1 MSQQELNV
9 LVEFF
14 KVLGNENRLKI
25 VGILAG
31 GDCTVRELA
40 EMLRIKEPSVSEHL
54 NALKEIGLV
63 KVRPDGNHR
72 VYSFSPEPLRLLN
85 KELFSQERLASL
97 VDAVVDPSERKIL
110 RAHFQ
115 GDRLMRIPNSRKNW
129 LVILKWFAE
138 QFELGER
145 YPEKQVN
152 EIILRHHEDYALI
165 RRELVDF
172 GFMTR
177 EKSVYWRTPESA
189 PQVSPQG

>member
-97 VDAVVDPSERKIL
+97 VDTVVDPSERKIL

-129 LVILKWFAE
+129 LVILNWFAE

-177 EKSVYWRTPESA
+177 EKSVYWRTPERA

>member
-1 MSQQELNV
+1 MSQQELNA

-25 VGILAG
+25 IGILASG
-31 GDCTVRELA
+31 ECTVREIA

-54 NALKEIGLV
+54 NALKEVGLV

-72 VYSFSPEPLRLLN
+72 IYSFNPDPLRMLN
-85 KELFSQERLASL
+85 RELFSRERLSSL
-97 VDAVVDPSERKIL
+97 VDGVVDASERKIL
-110 RAHFQ
+110 QAHFQ
-115 GDRLMRIPNSRKNW
+115 GDRLVRVPSSRKNW
-129 LVILKWFAE
+129 LVVLKWFAE
-138 QFELGER
+138 QFEIGQR

-165 RRELVDF
+165 RRDLVDF

-177 EKSVYWRTPESA
+177 EKSVYWRTPEQA
-189 PQVSPQG
+189 PAVSVKG